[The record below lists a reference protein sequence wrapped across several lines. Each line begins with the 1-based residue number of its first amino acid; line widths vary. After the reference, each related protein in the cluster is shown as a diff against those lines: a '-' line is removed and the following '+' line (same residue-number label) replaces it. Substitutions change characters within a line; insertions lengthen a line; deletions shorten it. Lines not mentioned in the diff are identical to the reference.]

1 MKVRIPNLGIALLVR
16 TAVTGSSSSSSN
28 KGSILNLAITSSD
41 QSFRFVTNKVSK
53 AHSVAFSP
61 SENFN

>member
-1 MKVRIPNLGIALLVR
+1 MKVRIPNLGIALLVK
-16 TAVTGSSSSSSN
+16 TAVIGSSSSN

-53 AHSVAFSP
+53 AHFVAFSP

>member
-16 TAVTGSSSSSSN
+16 TAVTGSSSSN

-53 AHSVAFSP
+53 AHFVAFSP

>member
-16 TAVTGSSSSSSN
+16 TAVTGSSSSSN

-53 AHSVAFSP
+53 AHFVAFSP

>member
-1 MKVRIPNLGIALLVR
+1 MKVRIPNLGIALLVK
-16 TAVTGSSSSSSN
+16 TVVTGSSSN

-53 AHSVAFSP
+53 AHFVAFSP